1 MMELKIQIP
10 FQQLLTIVKTL
21 TPSQKAKLRAE
32 LNEEQIEIK
41 QEDDF
46 IEYLLNGP
54 VYNNKDIQ
62 NIEENR
68 KSIAAWRTKK

>member
-1 MMELKIQIP
+1 MKVQVP

-32 LNEEQIEIK
+32 LNEEQVETK

-46 IEYLLNGP
+46 IEYLLKGP
-54 VYNNKDIQ
+54 VYNDKDVQI
-62 NIEENR
+62 IEENR
-68 KSIAAWRTKK
+68 KSISAWRTKR